1 MKNYWKYFKS
11 SVWVTV
17 IGILLGGVVGYYYSQ
32 GSSGAVAAAGTAM
45 FLCVVLSV
53 LEISI
58 SFDNAVVN
66 AIVLKDMTPVWQHR
80 FLTWGMWIAVFGMR
94 LVFPLLIVSVL
105 AKMGPIDALM
115 LAITKPDEYKQIM
128 LSAHYEVAAFGGAFL
143 LLVSLKYFFDAEK
156 DVHWIRMIEAPLA
169 KMGRLEAIEVGLTLL
184 VLVVFSRYI
193 SADHQLSFI
202 VAGLFGVITYLAV
215 QGVGTFLQAP
225 SIEDNQN
232 TPNNS
237 AANKSMTDKSVAN
250 KSAEQALMNQM
261 AKVSLANF
269 LYLEVLDASFSF
281 DGVIGAFAIT
291 NNLFI
296 IAIGLGIGA
305 MFVRSL
311 TIMMVDKGTLEAFKY
326 LEHGA
331 FYAVCS
337 LAFLIFANTLV
348 EIPEIVTGAIGAIF
362 IGLSIF
368 SSYKEEKSA

>member
-1 MKNYWKYFKS
+1 MKNAWKYFSS
-11 SVWVTV
+11 SVWVTI
-17 IGILLGGVVGYYYSQ
+17 IGLILGGVVGYYYT
-32 GSSGAVAAAGTAM
+32 GTMTGVGTAI
-45 FLCVVLSV
+45 FLCAVLSV

-94 LVFPLLIVSVL
+94 LVFPLLIVSIL
-105 AKMGPIDALM
+105 AKVGPIDAFL
-115 LAITKPDEYKQIM
+115 LAATQPEKYKEIM

-143 LLVSLKYFFDAEK
+143 LLVSLKYFFDVEK
-156 DVHWIRMIEAPLA
+156 DVHWIRRIEEPLA
-169 KMGRLEAIEVGLTLL
+169 KMGRLEAIEVGLTLAML
-184 VLVVFSRYI
+184 IVI
-193 SADHQLSFI
+193 SKFISLDHQLSFI
-202 VAGLFGVITYLAV
+202 IAGLFGVITYLAV
-215 QGVGTFLQAP
+215 QGIGTFLQAP
-225 SIEDNQN
+225 N
-232 TPNNS
+232 TLESNS
-237 AANKSMTDKSVAN
+237 TVIANASPTGKTID
-250 KSAEQALMNQM
+250 QALLDQM
-261 AKVSLANF
+261 AKISLANF

-337 LAFLIFANTLV
+337 LAIIIFLNTLI
-348 EIPEIVTGAIGAIF
+348 EIPELITGAVGAIF
-362 IGLSIF
+362 IGLSIW
-368 SSYKEEKSA
+368 SSHKENKATKAKS